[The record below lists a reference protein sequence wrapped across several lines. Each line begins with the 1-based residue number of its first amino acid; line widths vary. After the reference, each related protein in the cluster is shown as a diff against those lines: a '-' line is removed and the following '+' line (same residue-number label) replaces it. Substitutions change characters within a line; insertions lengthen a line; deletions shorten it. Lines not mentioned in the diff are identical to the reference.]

1 MRKSLLFLGLAVFT
15 VLLIFACYFRIERL
29 YGDSAY
35 YLFQLVNDVR
45 FVIEH
50 NRPISYFVQ
59 FIPLLLVKN
68 TFPIDTVILWFSI
81 NEWLF
86 LFMCFLSMIFVFKD
100 HKGALAILFTYLIG
114 VRYNYFNQVSE
125 LIVAMPLVF
134 MTYSILIRN
143 MNWAHVLLV
152 AIFSGVLIFSHPL
165 YTLVVFLLMALV
177 PLKHSL
183 QHKIKFISIF
193 VVCVA
198 FVILKYLSLGQYE
211 SENISGTSDSTSIS
225 DLISH
230 LLVYNYARLIFTLLP
245 AFAGMFVFIVAIV
258 IFRKKI
264 KNPILLSVF
273 WLFLIGYFSLVMYKY
288 GYHFPKTFEPFER
301 YLFLLPMV
309 VCLLFF
315 YFVFEHL
322 KSKIAFVLLSLIAMF
337 HLAGLYI
344 YGQKVE
350 NRYNQ
355 FNRVLTY
362 ARSIPQDKLA
372 FRSENYHLRHY
383 GGDWIMSNESLLLTA
398 AKNKSETKQVILYE
412 AIHSHFLNLFNQ
424 PEKFLYAPWWDKP
437 ISALN
442 QNYFELT
449 PGNLHVVNTDSLQR
463 FLPDS
468 SFRFI
473 ELEMKSKS
481 AFDLKPGE
489 IRFCEITITNTGQR
503 PLFSG
508 MRADGICL
516 KIKWTDVNS
525 GEAVIAP
532 FRSPILG
539 DVYGSI
545 SQEIGLEAPTKNGNY
560 KGIIGISFDDNRFIP
575 IRGYGELIAEVK

>member
-1 MRKSLLFLGLAVFT
+1 MRKSLLFFGLAVFT
-15 VLLIFACYFRIERL
+15 VLLLFACYFRIERL

-68 TFPIDTVILWFSI
+68 TFPIDTVIFWFSV

-86 LFMCFLSMIFVFKD
+86 LFMCFLSMIFIFKD
-100 HKGALAILFTYLIG
+100 HKGALALLFTYLIG

-143 MNWAHVLLV
+143 ISWVHVMIV

-165 YTLVVFLLMALV
+165 YTLVVFLLIALV
-177 PLKHSL
+177 PLQHTL
-183 QHKIKFISIF
+183 QHKIKFISFF
-193 VVCVA
+193 VICAA

-211 SENISGTSDSTSIS
+211 SENISGTSDSTSIGN
-225 DLISH
+225 LISH

-245 AFAGMFVFIVAIV
+245 AFAGMFVFIIAIV
-258 IFRKKI
+258 MFRKKI
-264 KNPILLSVF
+264 KNPLLFSIF
-273 WLFLIGYFSLVMYKY
+273 WMFLIGYFALVMYKY

-309 VCLLFF
+309 VCLVFF
-315 YFVFEHL
+315 YFVFDHL
-322 KSKIAFVLLSLIAMF
+322 KSRVAILLLSSIAIF
-337 HLAGLYI
+337 HLSGLYI

-350 NRYNQ
+350 NRYRQ
-355 FNRVLTY
+355 FDRALTY
-362 ARSIPQDKLA
+362 SRGLTQDKLA
-372 FRSENYHLRHY
+372 FRAENYHLRHY

-412 AIHSHFLNLFNQ
+412 AIHSHFIELFNE
-424 PEKFLYAPWWDKP
+424 PGNFLYAPWWDKP
-437 ISALN
+437 ISELN
-442 QNYFELT
+442 QNYFDLT
-449 PGNLHVVNTDSLQR
+449 PGNLHVVNTDSIQKV
-463 FLPDS
+463 LPDS
-468 SFRFI
+468 VFKFI
-473 ELEMKSKS
+473 ELDIESKS
-481 AFDLKPGE
+481 VFELYPGE
-489 IRFCEITITNTGQR
+489 IRFCEITIINTGHR

-508 MRADGICL
+508 MRADGVCL
-516 KIKWTDVNS
+516 KIKWTEEKS
-525 GEAVIAP
+525 GEVLIAP

-539 DVYGSI
+539 DVYTSI
-545 SQEIGLEAPTKNGNY
+545 SQEIGIEAPPNNGKY
-560 KGIIGISFDDNRFIP
+560 SGIIGLSFDDNRFIP
-575 IRGYGELIAEVK
+575 LQGYGELIAEVK

>member
-1 MRKSLLFLGLAVFT
+1 
-15 VLLIFACYFRIERL
+15 
-29 YGDSAY
+29 
-35 YLFQLVNDVR
+35 
-45 FVIEH
+45 
-50 NRPISYFVQ
+50 
-59 FIPLLLVKN
+59 
-68 TFPIDTVILWFSI
+68 
-81 NEWLF
+81 
-86 LFMCFLSMIFVFKD
+86 
-100 HKGALAILFTYLIG
+100 
-114 VRYNYFNQVSE
+114 
-125 LIVAMPLVF
+125 
-134 MTYSILIRN
+134 
-143 MNWAHVLLV
+143 
-152 AIFSGVLIFSHPL
+152 
-165 YTLVVFLLMALV
+165 
-177 PLKHSL
+177 
-183 QHKIKFISIF
+183 
-193 VVCVA
+193 
-198 FVILKYLSLGQYE
+198 
-211 SENISGTSDSTSIS
+211 
-225 DLISH
+225 
-230 LLVYNYARLIFTLLP
+230 
-245 AFAGMFVFIVAIV
+245 
-258 IFRKKI
+258 
-264 KNPILLSVF
+264 
-273 WLFLIGYFSLVMYKY
+273 
-288 GYHFPKTFEPFER
+288 
-301 YLFLLPMV
+301 
-309 VCLLFF
+309 
-315 YFVFEHL
+315 
-322 KSKIAFVLLSLIAMF
+322 VLLSLIAIF

-350 NRYNQ
+350 NRYIQ
-355 FNRVLTY
+355 FDRALTY

-372 FRSENYHLRHY
+372 FPAENYHLRHY

-449 PGNLHVVNTDSLQR
+449 PGNLYVVNTDSLQK

-473 ELEMKSKS
+473 KLEMKSKS

-516 KIKWTDVNS
+516 KIKWTEVNS
-525 GEAVIAP
+525 GEAVITP

-575 IRGYGELIAEVK
+575 IQGYGELIAEVK